1 MLKIPIGL
9 FSYFRSHGAALHQVT
24 EEEEEEEGLKF
35 SDNVTS
41 ALPRSHTRR
50 QSDSVFGQITGRIT
64 GRLNCVS
71 ARLPSIQETVH
82 GQEDDIGTAGTSYN
96 LQKKRRS
103 QTEQKMLQN
112 ESLKLRSAGSRF
124 DWIEGYKNA

>member
-9 FSYFRSHGAALHQVT
+9 FSYFRSHGAALHQAT
-24 EEEEEEEGLKF
+24 EEEEEEEEGLQF

-50 QSDSVFGQITGRIT
+50 QSNTVFVQITGRIT

-71 ARLPSIQETVH
+71 ARLPSVQETVH
-82 GQEDDIGTAGTSYN
+82 GQEDDIGTAGASCN
-96 LQKKRRS
+96 LQ
-103 QTEQKMLQN
+103 T
-112 ESLKLRSAGSRF
+112 
-124 DWIEGYKNA
+124 NAAHGLTRKFYRTKV